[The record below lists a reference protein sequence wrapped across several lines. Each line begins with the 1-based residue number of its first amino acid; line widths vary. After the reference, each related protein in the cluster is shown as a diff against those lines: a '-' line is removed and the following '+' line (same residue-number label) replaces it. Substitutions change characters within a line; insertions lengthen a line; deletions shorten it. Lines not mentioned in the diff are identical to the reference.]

1 MCKKLCVTTL
11 AVVIGLGL
19 LSQTKVGRH
28 LFSLGGLTWTKV
40 ANTVGDSVPLDV
52 EIDRINHEINNL
64 NSDISRSLNVLAQQ
78 KVDVEMLKT
87 KVTDLEKQSAKD
99 LDKTKTLKA
108 MLDKAGDSKT
118 VSFKGEDFKVEKVR
132 EQFASSWDIYKS
144 RESTLE
150 NHKQILTQKQQ
161 LMEATQAKIEKMG
174 SMQEQL
180 RGKLLSLKAELEKVR
195 LAETVSPVQVDDS
208 RLADIKSDIANLE
221 KRIKEKSVRLELEQ
235 KFGPQKEVPI
245 SEKIDQS
252 KAEEEFEAR
261 FGGKEKIAGN
271 K

>member
-28 LFSLGGLTWTKV
+28 IFSLGGLTWNKV

-52 EIDRINHEINNL
+52 EIARINHEIDNL
-64 NSDISRSLNVLAQQ
+64 TSDISRSLNVLAQQ
-78 KVDVEMLKT
+78 RVDVEMLKT
-87 KVTDLEKQSAKD
+87 KVADLEKQTAKD
-99 LDKTKTLKA
+99 LDKTRTLKA
-108 MLDKAGDSKT
+108 LLDRAGDSKT
-118 VSFKGEDFKVEKVR
+118 VSYQGEDYKVSKVR
-132 EQFASSWDIYKS
+132 EQFAGSWDIYKS
-144 RESTLE
+144 RETTLE
-150 NHKQILTQKQQ
+150 NHKQILSQKQQ

-174 SMQEQL
+174 AMQEQL

-195 LAETVSPVQVDDS
+195 LAETISPVQVDDS
-208 RLADIKSDIANLE
+208 RLADIKADIANLE

-235 KFGPQKEVPI
+235 KFGPQKELPI

-252 KAEEEFEAR
+252 KAEEEFNAR
-261 FGGKEKIAGN
+261 FGKDKVVAD